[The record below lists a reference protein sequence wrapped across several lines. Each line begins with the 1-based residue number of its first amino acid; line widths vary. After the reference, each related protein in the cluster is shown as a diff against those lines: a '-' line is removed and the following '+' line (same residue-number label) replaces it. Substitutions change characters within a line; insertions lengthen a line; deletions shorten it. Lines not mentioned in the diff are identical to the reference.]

1 MFTNRVRSVSTT
13 PVLWHALWWEVM
25 GFTEAHPR
33 SQIFPDTAHKMRDC
47 PWFTVV
53 AGHYFARFLWQT
65 VFFPLPRWSADGLLL
80 FKHCK
85 STQVKY
91 GTMFWNRRIR
101 ATLSPDVS
109 HKFFPRF
116 VLAPS
121 VCLNFREIHGHR
133 LGWACVQQD
142 VWLKWALQ
150 VYFSVQALGMRKSPF
165 ESFVMHSFNKH
176 SLSNYHMPAL
186 AGN

>member
-1 MFTNRVRSVSTT
+1 MFTNRVRTVSTT
-13 PVLWHALWWEVM
+13 PMLWHALWWEVM

-65 VFFPLPRWSADGLLL
+65 VFFPLPRWSADGVLL

-116 VLAPS
+116 VL
-121 VCLNFREIHGHR
+121 G
-133 LGWACVQQD
+133 
-142 VWLKWALQ
+142 
-150 VYFSVQALGMRKSPF
+150 PF
-165 ESFVMHSFNKH
+165 
-176 SLSNYHMPAL
+176 SLSEFQRNSWSQTWLSLRTTRCVAEMSFTSL
-186 AGN
+186 FLCAGSGHEKITFWIICNAFIQQTFT